1 LPYEVLEAV
10 DMDSYKVDKTLETN
24 ISLEAI
30 EGSLDPMGSGG
41 DGFGVNEE
49 RDPLS
54 KIIKD
59 INDRFG
65 TTFNTED
72 KVILN
77 TLSQRLMD
85 NESLEGSIKN
95 NNRDAAKIKFNTLFQ
110 GELITML
117 NSHFDLYK
125 KLDENPELKSFVND
139 RIFDFVHKKV
149 EEKVR

>member
-1 LPYEVLEAV
+1 
-10 DMDSYKVDKTLETN
+10 
-24 ISLEAI
+24 
-30 EGSLDPMGSGG
+30 MGSGG